1 MNVLVSLNGMGVLR
15 RIIMAKERLEDVQ
28 VSVKVRTDK
37 HTYQQSFMIMADA
50 KYWLEQLF
58 KKIDDLP
65 YDRNLFK

>member
-1 MNVLVSLNGMGVLR
+1 
-15 RIIMAKERLEDVQ
+15 MAKERLEDVQ